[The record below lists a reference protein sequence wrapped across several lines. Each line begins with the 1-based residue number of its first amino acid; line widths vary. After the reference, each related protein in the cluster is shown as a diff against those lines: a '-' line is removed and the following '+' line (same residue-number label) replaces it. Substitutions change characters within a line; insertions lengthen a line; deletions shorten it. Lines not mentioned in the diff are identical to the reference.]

1 MGDGTVTVD
10 LDDLLQPAALADPY
24 TIYEQ
29 LRASDPVHWN
39 PRLDAW
45 MILRYDDVL
54 AALNDPKR
62 LSSDR
67 TTAFMGHLS
76 PEDSERLRF
85 FSEMRQRMLLY
96 TDPPTH
102 TRLRRPV
109 QHALSTRA
117 VRQLRGQ
124 IQQVAD
130 EQIDK
135 VIASGRMDGIADL
148 GYPLPIVINSS
159 LVGVPPP
166 DRDKVKNWTADFI
179 EAINAG
185 GAGVSTE
192 ALEHGQDAVVAMTEY
207 FGDLA
212 RRRQAEP
219 RDDAVS
225 RLVHGEDG
233 RLGDEDLAATCIV
246 LLFAGLETALN
257 LIGNG
262 LLALLRHPDQLELL
276 RADPSL
282 LPGAVEELLRYD
294 GPLQMVG
301 RMATEDITLRSRRI
315 AKGDKVLVMLSAANR
330 DPEQF
335 EEPHRLDITR
345 TDNRHVAFSHGTHYC
360 PGAELSRIE
369 GEIAL
374 GTVLRRLA
382 DLRLGDEAL
391 EWQPNLSFRGLRRL
405 PLRFQPAA

>member
-1 MGDGTVTVD
+1 MSDMRTMD
-10 LDDLLQPAALADPY
+10 LEDLLRPEALADPY
-24 TIYEQ
+24 AIYEQ
-29 LRASDPVHWN
+29 LRANDPVHWN
-39 PRLDAW
+39 PRLDSW
-45 MILRYDDVL
+45 MILRYQDALV
-54 AALNDPKR
+54 ALNEPRR

-67 TTAFMGHLS
+67 TTAFMRHLS
-76 PEDSERLRF
+76 PSDSERLRF
-85 FSEMRQRMLLY
+85 FSDMRRRMLLY

-109 QHALSTRA
+109 AHALSTRA
-117 VRQLRGQ
+117 VRQLRGHVQ
-124 IQQVAD
+124 RVAD
-130 EQIDK
+130 ELIDK

-148 GYPLPIVINSS
+148 GYPLPIIINSA
-159 LVGVPPP
+159 LVGVPPA
-166 DRDKVKNWTADFI
+166 DRDKVKRWTADFI

-192 ALEHGQDAVVAMTEY
+192 ALEHGQDAVVAMTDY

-219 RDDAVS
+219 RDDAVT

-233 RLGDEDLAATCIV
+233 HLSDQDLAATCIV

-276 RADPSL
+276 RSDPSL
-282 LPGAVEELLRYD
+282 LPSAVEELLRYD

-301 RMATEDITLRSRRI
+301 RLATEDLTVGSTRI
-315 AKGDKVLVMLSAANR
+315 AKGDKVLVVLSAANR

-335 EEPHRLDITR
+335 EEPNRLDITR

-369 GEIAL
+369 GEIAF

-382 DLRLGDEAL
+382 DLRLAEDAL

-405 PLRFQPAA
+405 PLRFQPA